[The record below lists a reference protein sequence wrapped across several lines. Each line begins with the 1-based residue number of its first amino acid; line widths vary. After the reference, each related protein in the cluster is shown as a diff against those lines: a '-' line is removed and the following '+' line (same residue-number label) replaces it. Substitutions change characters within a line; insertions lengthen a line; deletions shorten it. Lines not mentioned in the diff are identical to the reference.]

1 MRNHPGMRTMLT
13 LVLSLAA
20 AVGACGGHSST
31 PAGSGGG
38 VHVDPGRPCGSVAK
52 PAGYQH
58 VIVIVMENH
67 GFSQV
72 AGHSPFLN
80 RLAARCGL
88 AASYRAVTH
97 PSLPNYLSMT
107 SGGPQGLEGYDCQP
121 GSGCDTS
128 ASSIFGQTTWRVFA
142 QNMPS
147 PCFRRNSGLYAPRH
161 NPALYYTTPAV
172 AGACAASDLPLGGG
186 ALTRALSRPASLAHF
201 VMVIPNLCNDE
212 HDCPVSS
219 GDSWLARA
227 VPQILHSAAYRSGT
241 TALLITYDEDDHAEG
256 NRVYAVVVS
265 PSTHPHTVSQTPFTH
280 ASLLRTSEE
289 LLGLPLLPAA
299 GSAASM
305 RAAFNL

>member
-1 MRNHPGMRTMLT
+1 MRNHSGMRTVLA

-20 AVGACGGHSST
+20 AAGACGGHSST
-31 PAGSGGG
+31 PAGGGG
-38 VHVDPGRPCGSVAK
+38 VHVNPGRPCGSVTRA
-52 PAGYQH
+52 PAYQH

-88 AASYRAVTH
+88 AASYRAVSH
-97 PSLPNYLSMT
+97 PSLPNYLT
-107 SGGPQGLEGYDCQP
+107 IASGSPQNLQGYDCQP
-121 GSGCDTS
+121 GPGCD
-128 ASSIFGQTTWRVFA
+128 ASGASIFGQTTWRVFA
-142 QNMPS
+142 QSMPG
-147 PCFRRNSGLYAPRH
+147 PCFRKNSGDYAPRH
-161 NPALYYTTPAV
+161 NPALYFTAPTV
-172 AGACAASDLPLGGG
+172 TSACAASDLPLTGD
-186 ALTRALSRPASLAHF
+186 ALTRALSSPASLAHY

-219 GDSWLARA
+219 GDLWLSRM

-241 TALLITYDEDDHAEG
+241 TALFITYDEDDHAEG
-256 NRVYAVVVS
+256 NRVYTVVVS
-265 PSTHPHTVSQTPFTH
+265 PSTRPGTVSQTGFTH

-289 LLGLPLLPAA
+289 LLGLPVLPAA
-299 GSAASM
+299 GSTASM

>member
-1 MRNHPGMRTMLT
+1 MRNHPCMRTMLT

-38 VHVDPGRPCGSVAK
+38 VHVDPGRPCESVAQ

-72 AGHSPFLN
+72 DGHSPFLN

-121 GSGCDTS
+121 RSGCDTS
-128 ASSIFGQTTWRVFA
+128 AGSIFGQTTWRVFA
-142 QNMPS
+142 QDMPG
-147 PCFRRNSGLYAPRH
+147 PCFRKNSGLYAPRH
-161 NPALYYTTPAV
+161 NPALYYTAPAV
-172 AGACAASDLPLGGG
+172 TAACPTSDLPLARG
-186 ALTRALSRPASLAHF
+186 ALARALSEPASLAHF

-219 GDSWLARA
+219 GDSWLAQT

-241 TALLITYDEDDHAEG
+241 TALFVTYDEDDHAEG
-256 NRVYAVVVS
+256 NRVYTVVVS
-265 PSTHPHTVSQTPFTH
+265 PSTRPHTVSRTPFTH

-289 LLGLPLLPAA
+289 LLGLPMLPAA